1 MLILCTV
8 LSALAAE
15 VWPGV
20 GNDHRRFVELLKVY
34 TPRATIISIP
44 VLAWHLKNNNKAHE
58 AEQISQDYLKF
69 AQTQCLTGSMV
80 DRTEDQVL
88 KMCGSISMKEIRQFS
103 YANLLYKEVRNGYAH
118 EYQVGKKAESWSMF
132 KDPDSLV
139 TYCNRTTDPQRH
151 RNIHFQIDQV
161 GELSMEVAQVI
172 DEVVGEIEQTKPE
185 TWWIDGF

>member
-1 MLILCTV
+1 
-8 LSALAAE
+8 
-15 VWPGV
+15 
-20 GNDHRRFVELLKVY
+20 
-34 TPRATIISIP
+34 
-44 VLAWHLKNNNKAHE
+44 
-58 AEQISQDYLKF
+58 
-69 AQTQCLTGSMV
+69 
-80 DRTEDQVL
+80 
-88 KMCGSISMKEIRQFS
+88 MCGSISMKEIRQFS